1 MKWLISGNSLVL
13 SGLIVSGCIFAYEKF
28 QQYKKRRS
36 EIESVDTQ
44 GLFKGAGKN

>member
-13 SGLIVSGCIFAYEKF
+13 SGLIVSGCIFGYKKL

-36 EIESVDTQ
+36 KIDPVDTE